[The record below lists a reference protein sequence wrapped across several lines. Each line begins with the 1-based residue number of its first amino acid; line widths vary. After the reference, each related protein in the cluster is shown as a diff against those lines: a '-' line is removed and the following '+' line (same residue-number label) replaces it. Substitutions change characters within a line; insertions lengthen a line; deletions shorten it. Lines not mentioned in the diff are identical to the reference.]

1 MLFLLFQ
8 IGQDRYALEASRVI
22 EVVPMVA
29 LKHLPQSPAGVA
41 GVFNY
46 RGCPAPAIDLSQLTL
61 GRPARERLSTRIII
75 VRWPG
80 DEHPERVL
88 GLVAENATEML
99 RKEAKDFVD
108 PGIRL
113 HSAPYLGPVL
123 MDAKGVIQWIHE
135 QKLISEPIRQLLHST
150 APALQP

>member
-8 IGQDRYALEASRVI
+8 IGEDRYALEASRVV
-22 EVVPMVA
+22 EVVPLLA
-29 LKHLPQSPAGVA
+29 LKHLPQAPPGVA

-46 RGCPAPAIDLSQLTL
+46 RGRPAPAIDLSQLTL

-75 VRWPG
+75 VRWPA
-80 DEHPERVL
+80 DDQPDRVL
-88 GLVAENATEML
+88 GLVAEHATEML

-108 PGIRL
+108 PGIRV

-123 MDAKGVIQWIHE
+123 MDAKGVIQWVHE
-135 QKLISEPIRQLLHST
+135 KRLLSEPIRQLLSAT
-150 APALQP
+150 PALPS